1 MDLVDADR
9 LFAGSRLDLHA
20 AVAADR
26 QIQLGNLIVLRVIRV
41 KIVLAVKFTILGN
54 RTVRRKSDCH
64 RIFHHLLVQ
73 YRKDP
78 GIPVHTGQVWLL
90 GAPPKAVEQPQK
102 IFVFV
107 ANSTWTSSPI
117 TVSYVLLIYLILT
130 VIVPTDCVRSFW
142 SARKRMPRG

>member
-41 KIVLAVKFTILGN
+41 KIVLAVKFTILGD

-73 YRKDP
+73 YRK
-78 GIPVHTGQVWLL
+78 GSRHTGAHRAGV
-90 GAPPKAVEQPQK
+90 AVG
-102 IFVFV
+102 
-107 ANSTWTSSPI
+107 
-117 TVSYVLLIYLILT
+117 
-130 VIVPTDCVRSFW
+130 RSAKGCRAAAENFCLC
-142 SARKRMPRG
+142 R